1 MDYNE
6 FMKKIAW
13 SDIQYWILAFIIGA
27 ILLSFEGFGMPTTQM
42 PVISMFV
49 LVILIIHLS
58 INLIIYLFKE
68 IVIALFNKKLNKKR
82 IRVIPSLILICFT
95 GSVTYSWSMAQSKID
110 KRMHTIANEVQNICV
125 EQQKCPL
132 SLTQLFD
139 DVKLIKPQSIFTEA
153 GTEDEIADNPTSI
166 EAAGYNLFN
175 DGSSRT
181 YTYKLKPYYGLT
193 AFNFRVSSSSFLISW
208 IAHKDDAESINIS
221 GGINSELLKIGP
233 CRQFMEDCKTKS
245 GYEY

>member
-1 MDYNE
+1 MRNIAVKE
-6 FMKKIAW
+6 KIAW
-13 SDIQYWILAFIIGA
+13 SDISYWILAFI
-27 ILLSFEGFGMPTTQM
+27 FG
-42 PVISMFV
+42 V
-49 LVILIIHLS
+49 VILYIVGINNRPTGASMLVGPILILWIVLIVRIVKGVYKKKII
-58 INLIIYLFKE
+58 E
-68 IVIALFNKKLNKKR
+68 R
-82 IRVIPSLILICFT
+82 IPSLILIIFT
-95 GSVTYSWSMAQSKID
+95 SISINNHFSVNSNID
-110 KRMHTIANEVQNICV
+110 KRMQTIANEIQNICI

-132 SLTQLFD
+132 TLTQLFD
-139 DVKLIKPQSIFTEA
+139 DVKLIKPNSIFTEA

-208 IAHKDDAESINIS
+208 IAHKDDAEIINIS

-233 CRQFMEDCKTKS
+233 CRQSMEDCKTKS